1 MSFLS
6 ALQSEELAIFEKY
19 LLPVQFTRNSCIL
32 REGDPGDGCYIIDEG
47 TIRLELKNVETDTD
61 SVIGF
66 LESGMFLG
74 EFSLLDGKPRSASA
88 YAHTDVKARWFPKES
103 YEEICQHHPE
113 VGLNIAT
120 ALGQNLTTKLR
131 EFNEKITGYI
141 FAGDIDKDTH
151 EIVARAA
158 KAQKSFEKWPE
169 DRVDALLRDVAETIA
184 ERAGELADA
193 TVAETDMGIV
203 TDKVIKIRFAS
214 LEVCK
219 TILGHSAAGLL
230 ETDPQSQVTKI
241 ASPVG
246 VVLGL
251 IPVTNPVPTIVFK
264 ALITLK
270 GRNAL
275 ILSCH
280 RRALGVGSRAGDIIR
295 DVLQRH
301 RAPKDLVQSIRQR
314 TSRQKTMMFMNHPGV
329 SLILATGGTSMVK
342 AAYSSGTPAI
352 GVGSGNAPV
361 LICTDADFST
371 AAQAIIQSKSF
382 DNGIICGSENNL
394 VVVASIRDNFIKML
408 EAYGAII
415 LRADEKNR
423 LTAQCFDPDNL
434 SLKSSII
441 GKTAQF
447 IADSAWIRRDKDIRL
462 IVVTIRQDELQ
473 GPYGHEKLAPI
484 LSLCVVNDEVE
495 GIQLCKQILI
505 NQGRGHTAVIYT
517 QNQELMKQ
525 FGLEIEAS
533 RILVNSPASQ
543 GCIGI
548 GTGLTP
554 SFTLG
559 CGTFGGNSTTDN
571 VSYIHLL
578 NIKRLALKLQEHPLE

>member
-1 MSFLS
+1 
-6 ALQSEELAIFEKY
+6 
-19 LLPVQFTRNSCIL
+19 
-32 REGDPGDGCYIIDEG
+32 
-47 TIRLELKNVETDTD
+47 
-61 SVIGF
+61 
-66 LESGMFLG
+66 
-74 EFSLLDGKPRSASA
+74 
-88 YAHTDVKARWFPKES
+88 
-103 YEEICQHHPE
+103 

-120 ALGQNLTTKLR
+120 ALGQNLTTKIR
-131 EFNEKITGYI
+131 EFNEKIAGYI
-141 FAGDIDKDTH
+141 FAGDIDRDTH
-151 EIVARAA
+151 EMVARAA

-169 DRVDALLRDVAETIA
+169 ERVDALLRDIAETIA
-184 ERAGELADA
+184 ERAEDLADA

-214 LEVCK
+214 LEVYK
-219 TILGHSAAGLL
+219 TISGHSAAGLL
-230 ETDPQSQVTKI
+230 KTDPQSQVTEI

-264 ALITLK
+264 ILVTLK

-280 RRALGVGSRAGDIIR
+280 RSALGVGSQACDIIR
-295 DVLQRH
+295 DVLEGH
-301 RAPKDLVQSIRQR
+301 RAPKDLVQAIRQR
-314 TSRQKTMMFMNHPGV
+314 SSRQKTMMFMNHPGV

-342 AAYSSGTPAI
+342 AAYSSGTPAL
-352 GVGSGNAPV
+352 GVGSGNAPI
-361 LICTDADFST
+361 LICADADLPT
-371 AAQAIIQSKSF
+371 TAQAVIQSKSF

-394 VVVASIRDNFIKML
+394 VVVASIRDDFIKAL

-415 LRADEKNR
+415 LTADEKNR
-423 LTAQCFDPDNL
+423 FTAQVFDPDNP
-434 SLKSSII
+434 SLKRSIV
-441 GKTAQF
+441 GKSAQF
-447 IADSAWIRRDKDIRL
+447 IADSAGIQRGKNIRL
-462 IVVTIRQDELQ
+462 IVVPIRQDELQ
-473 GPYGHEKLAPI
+473 GPYCHEKLAPI
-484 LSLCVVNDEVE
+484 LSLYTVNDEAE
-495 GIQLCKQILI
+495 GIQVCKRILI

-517 QNQELMKQ
+517 QKRKLMEQ

-533 RILVNSPASQ
+533 RILVNTPASQ

-548 GTGLTP
+548 GNGLTP

-578 NIKRLALKLQEHPLE
+578 NIKRLAINL

>member
-6 ALQSEELAIFEKY
+6 ALQGEEFAIFEKY
-19 LLPVQFTRNSCIL
+19 LLPVQFTRNSCLI

-74 EFSLLDGKPRSASA
+74 EFSLLDGRPRSASA
-88 YAHTDVKARWFPKES
+88 YAHTDVKARWFSKES
-103 YEEICQHHPE
+103 YEEICLHHPR

-120 ALGQNLTTKLR
+120 ALGQNLTTKIR
-131 EFNEKITGYI
+131 EFNEKIAGYI
-141 FAGDIDKDTH
+141 FAGDIDRDTH
-151 EIVARAA
+151 EMVARAA

-169 DRVDALLRDVAETIA
+169 ERVDALLRDIAETIA
-184 ERAGELADA
+184 ERAEDLADA

-214 LEVCK
+214 LEVYK
-219 TILGHSAAGLL
+219 TISGHPAAGLL
-230 ETDPQSQVTKI
+230 KMDPQSRVTEI

-264 ALITLK
+264 ILVTLK

-280 RRALGVGSRAGDIIR
+280 RSALGVGSQACDIIR
-295 DVLQRH
+295 DVLEGH
-301 RAPKDLVQSIRQR
+301 RAPKDLVQAIRQR
-314 TSRQKTMMFMNHPGV
+314 SSRQKTMMFMNHPGV

-342 AAYSSGTPAI
+342 AAYSSGTPAL
-352 GVGSGNAPV
+352 GVGSGNAPI
-361 LICTDADFST
+361 LICADADLPT
-371 AAQAIIQSKSF
+371 TAQAVIQSKSF

-394 VVVASIRDNFIKML
+394 VVVASIRDDFIKAL

-415 LRADEKNR
+415 LTADEKNR
-423 LTAQCFDPDNL
+423 FTAQVFDPDNP
-434 SLKSSII
+434 SLKRSIV
-441 GKTAQF
+441 GKSAQF
-447 IADSAWIRRDKDIRL
+447 IADSAGIQRGKNIRL
-462 IVVTIRQDELQ
+462 IVVPIRQDELQ
-473 GPYGHEKLAPI
+473 GPYCHEKLAPI
-484 LSLCVVNDEVE
+484 LSLYTVNDEAE
-495 GIQLCKQILI
+495 GIQVCKRILI

-517 QNQELMKQ
+517 QKRKLMEQ

-533 RILVNSPASQ
+533 RILVNTPASQ

-548 GTGLTP
+548 GNGLTP

-578 NIKRLALKLQEHPLE
+578 NIKRLAINL